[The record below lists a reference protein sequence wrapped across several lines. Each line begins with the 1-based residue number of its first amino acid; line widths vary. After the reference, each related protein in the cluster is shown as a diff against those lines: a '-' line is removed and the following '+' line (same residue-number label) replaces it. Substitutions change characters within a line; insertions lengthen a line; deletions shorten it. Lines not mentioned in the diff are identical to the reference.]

1 MTMAMT
7 MDLKALAKLFLDGG
21 PVMWPI
27 LGLSVIG
34 LAILFWKALELRAGR
49 RNARGL
55 VVVSTIITAEPM
67 LGILGT
73 VTGIIKTFG
82 VNPDEKA
89 GTGAAGGLGAA
100 LYVYLNAEMKSGIDT
115 VLDLINFDDII
126 DGADL
131 VVTGEGRTDWQSC
144 FGKVMQGVGDRCKA
158 KNIPVAA
165 LCGGLGRGYDGIYDH
180 GVDSI
185 MTTVDGP
192 MPLEEALD
200 KAEELYYMGAIRMF
214 RFIRA
219 GMKMR

>member
-49 RNARGL
+49 RSARGL

-82 VNPDEKA
+82 ALNA
-89 GTGAAGGLGAA
+89 SSGAADPLSATAGIGEALITTAAGL
-100 LYVYLNAEMKSGIDT
+100 
-115 VLDLINFDDII
+115 
-126 DGADL
+126 
-131 VVTGEGRTDWQSC
+131 
-144 FGKVMQGVGDRCKA
+144 
-158 KNIPVAA
+158 VAA
-165 LCGGLGRGYDGIYDH
+165 LVLIFPYNVI
-180 GVDSI
+180 S
-185 MTTVDGP
+185 TKVDG
-192 MPLEEALD
+192 D
-200 KAEELYYMGAIRMF
+200 
-214 RFIRA
+214 
-219 GMKMR
+219 